1 MNCYSEEEKLLT
13 DRELEVLNCIHKGYS
28 NPEISRQLH
37 ITISTVKAHTSS
49 IFQKFH
55 AKNRVELLLMLV
67 GEKDIHNEF
76 LKKQVMTMK

>member
-13 DRELEVLNCIHKGYS
+13 DRELEVLNCIYKGYS
-28 NPEISRQLH
+28 NPEISKLLN

-55 AKNRVELLLMLV
+55 AKNRIELLLMLV
-67 GEKDIHNEF
+67 GEKNISNKF
-76 LKKQVMTMK
+76 LKKQ